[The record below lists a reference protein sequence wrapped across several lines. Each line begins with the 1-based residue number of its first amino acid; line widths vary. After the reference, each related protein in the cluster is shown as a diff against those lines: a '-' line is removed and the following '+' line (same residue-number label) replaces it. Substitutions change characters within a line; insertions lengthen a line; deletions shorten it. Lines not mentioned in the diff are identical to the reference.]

1 MQFKHTIVLAVTA
14 LFLAVSCIT
23 VDKSMGDN
31 LIPSDQN
38 IPIRYA
44 EIDLPVQLKSA
55 QPMQQ
60 ISTSECIFG
69 AIRTPEF
76 GLVEFA
82 TVGDVCPNMTGW
94 DFGKDPKVKDI
105 YFLTGVTSKVVMQ
118 DDQAFVPQ
126 IVSIHRTKK
135 NIDSTTVFNNSFTEA
150 DWDPQPLNV
159 SEFTYFGG
167 DSIKIHLNMD
177 FAKEILASSQQE
189 RDSLEL
195 FAQKFKG
202 LLFKTN
208 APEEGTIGGREN
220 SFSFGAGTIYLLVDY
235 QPTWDKGLSR
245 KDTVFTL
252 SVGLDYCLNI
262 SSYESDA
269 MQTAEPLEILPVEGV
284 AGVKPYISKD
294 ALKDA
299 IDAWKI
305 SEGYENENLAIA
317 KATMVFPFEIPQ
329 DNDMTK
335 YPQMLYPCN
344 KELDTTFNAN
354 FFFTHDDIS
363 TTGYS
368 IGAINRSLCEYKV
381 DIPSVI
387 QDFVSKRKSEL
398 DDTYNMWLLPIYS
411 ETDDTYGNTY
421 YYIDQGT
428 YYVGNINGPAYSKVR
443 EGESK
448 PRRPKLQLVYSVLN
462 K

>member
-1 MQFKHTIVLAVTA
+1 
-14 LFLAVSCIT
+14 
-23 VDKSMGDN
+23 
-31 LIPSDQN
+31 
-38 IPIRYA
+38 
-44 EIDLPVQLKSA
+44 
-55 QPMQQ
+55 
-60 ISTSECIFG
+60 
-69 AIRTPEF
+69 
-76 GLVEFA
+76 
-82 TVGDVCPNMTGW
+82 
-94 DFGKDPKVKDI
+94 
-105 YFLTGVTSKVVMQ
+105 
-118 DDQAFVPQ
+118 
-126 IVSIHRTKK
+126 
-135 NIDSTTVFNNSFTEA
+135 
-150 DWDPQPLNV
+150 
-159 SEFTYFGG
+159 
-167 DSIKIHLNMD
+167 
-177 FAKEILASSQQE
+177 
-189 RDSLEL
+189 
-195 FAQKFKG
+195 
-202 LLFKTN
+202 
-208 APEEGTIGGREN
+208 
-220 SFSFGAGTIYLLVDY
+220 
-235 QPTWDKGLSR
+235 
-245 KDTVFTL
+245 
-252 SVGLDYCLNI
+252 
-262 SSYESDA
+262 